1 VTGDGVQQGEAGQAP
16 SAEPAGE
23 AGPAVAPRQR
33 PEPGGGRRLLAATVT
48 LPWATMYGITG
59 AWAVARGAR
68 AFAAGSERL
77 DVGYTRMVSPTE
89 LMFVGA
95 LLLAG
100 FAVLLGCALL
110 LLFQRRSAMVWLPV
124 LLVAAGLTA
133 GSVWASLSGDLHPV
147 LWVVFF
153 FGLAYVTVLA
163 LVRVVQT
170 TRTSHRG
177 RIARP

>member
-1 VTGDGVQQGEAGQAP
+1 MVT
-16 SAEPAGE
+16 
-23 AGPAVAPRQR
+23 
-33 PEPGGGRRLLAATVT
+33 
-48 LPWATMYGITG
+48 
-59 AWAVARGAR
+59 
-68 AFAAGSERL
+68 
-77 DVGYTRMVSPTE
+77 PTE
-89 LMFVGA
+89 RMFVGA

-170 TRTSHRG
+170 TRTSRRG
-177 RIARP
+177 GITRP